1 MTARARRLVCIAW
14 ALALCAA
21 CGESPA
27 PANVAAPVTP
37 RATAV
42 LEPPQ
47 IRIGDRAALEVAV
60 VTPPDYQSPPF
71 TPPEE
76 VAGFEILG
84 AEALP
89 VKEEP
94 SRWVHRTRVHLR
106 AREVGS
112 FEWPEGSVQ
121 VAAPDGAPLRLPLAP
136 LRLEVVS
143 VLPEVPDRMAPF
155 GARPAPPRGGT
166 KVALPAAA
174 LGSLLTLAA
183 IGLVAL
189 ARRRRIGRGAP
200 AAAPPSARAEAPW
213 TAARG
218 DLDRSRDALASDP
231 GAAADATAAALRRYM
246 ARRFGAVAEALT
258 TEELAIAAP
267 PFGARSRWPVFVS
280 LLRELDALRFPPP
293 PSAAERSA
301 LAAQVGALVSRAEK
315 FVEES
320 TPQDPLR

>member
-1 MTARARRLVCIAW
+1 MWIAW

-21 CGESPA
+21 CGESQA
-27 PANVAAPVTP
+27 PANLAVPVTP

-60 VTPPDYQSPPF
+60 VTPPGYRSPPF
-71 TPPEE
+71 APPEE

-89 VKEEP
+89 VEKEP

-106 AREVGS
+106 AREVGG
-112 FEWPEGSVQ
+112 FAWPEGSVQ
-121 VAAPDGAPLRLPLAP
+121 VAAPDGAPSRLPLAP

-143 VLPEVPDRMAPF
+143 VLPEMPDRMTPF
-155 GARPAPPRGGT
+155 GARPAPPRGGV

-174 LGSLLTLAA
+174 AGSLLTLAA

-189 ARRRRIGRGAP
+189 ARRRIGMRAP
-200 AAAPPSARAEAPW
+200 AVAPPPGRTEAPW
-213 TAARG
+213 VAARA
-218 DLDRSRDALASDP
+218 DLDRSRGALADDP

-246 ARRFGAVAEALT
+246 AWRFGAVTEART
-258 TEELAIAAP
+258 TEELEIAAP
-267 PFGARSRWPVFVS
+267 PFAAISRWPIFVS
-280 LLRELDALRFPPP
+280 LLRELDALRFPPS
-293 PSAAERSA
+293 PSVAERSA
-301 LAAQVGALVSRAEK
+301 LAAQVGSLLSRAEE

-320 TPQDPLR
+320 TPPEPLR

>member
-1 MTARARRLVCIAW
+1 VTARARRLACIAW
-14 ALALCAA
+14 AFALCAA

-60 VTPPDYQSPPF
+60 VTPPGYRSLPI

-89 VKEEP
+89 VQKEP

-106 AREVGS
+106 AREVGR
-112 FEWPEGSVQ
+112 FAWPEGSVQ
-121 VAAPDGAPLRLPLAP
+121 VAAPDGAPSRLPLAP

-143 VLPEVPDRMAPF
+143 VLPEVPDRVAPF
-155 GARPAPPRGGT
+155 GARPAPRRGGAT
-166 KVALPAAA
+166 VALPAAA

-183 IGLVAL
+183 VGLVVL
-189 ARRRRIGRGAP
+189 ARRRIGMRAP
-200 AAAPPSARAEAPW
+200 AAVPPAARAEPPW

-218 DLDRSRDALASDP
+218 DLDRSRAALATDP
-231 GAAADATAAALRRYM
+231 AAAADATATALRRYM
-246 ARRFGAVAEALT
+246 ARRFGAAAEART
-258 TEELAIAAP
+258 TEELEIAAP
-267 PFGARSRWPVFVS
+267 PFAATSRWPVFVS
-280 LLRELDALRFPPP
+280 LLRELDALRFRPP
-293 PSAAERSA
+293 PSGAERST
-301 LAAQVGALVSRAEK
+301 LAVQVEALVSRAEE

-320 TPQDPLR
+320 TPPEPLR